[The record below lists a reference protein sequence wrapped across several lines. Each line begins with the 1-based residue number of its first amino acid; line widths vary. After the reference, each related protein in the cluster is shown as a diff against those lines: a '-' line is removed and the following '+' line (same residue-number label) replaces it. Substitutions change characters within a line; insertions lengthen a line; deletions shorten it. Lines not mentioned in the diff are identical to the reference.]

1 MSKQYLK
8 IFGMAAICM
17 ISTLL
22 MTFSVCAYVDDSQ
35 LRPITEA
42 FGEIG
47 ATVEYKYPEDTLT
60 VKKDGQVAV
69 MKLRSRLLYRDG
81 KSYQLDREVVVYND
95 RAYVSPDAVEKAFG
109 LPPKREVD
117 PNKPMVCLTFDD
129 GPYSPVTESIL
140 DVLEA
145 YNSKATFFVT
155 GNMVW
160 QYPSTLKREYD
171 LGMGIGSHTYY
182 HPHLI
187 WCTWD
192 QIVSELTMTNQ
203 DAKAIIGEDLK
214 MLRPPHGESNDM
226 VRYAAGVPIIK
237 WNLDTLDWQNLN
249 RDIIYHKVMDN
260 VTDGDIILMHD
271 LLDVTAQAVWIMV
284 PALLEQGY
292 QLVTVPEMITA
303 KGWTLDPGVEYYCVK
318 Q

>member
-1 MSKQYLK
+1 ML
-8 IFGMAAICM
+8 AA
-17 ISTLL
+17 L
-22 MTFSVCAYVDDSQ
+22 CAVGLGFAVSGVYAYTDDSQ
-35 LRPITEA
+35 LRLVTEA
-42 FGEIG
+42 FGEVG

-60 VKKDGQVAV
+60 VQKDGQVAV

-81 KSYQLDREVVVYND
+81 KFYQLDREVVVYND

-109 LPPKREVD
+109 LPPKRVVD

-129 GPYSPVTESIL
+129 GPYSPVTDSLL

-145 YNSKATFFVT
+145 YNSKATFFIT
-155 GNMVW
+155 GNMAW
-160 QYPSTLKREYD
+160 QYPETLKREYQ
-171 LGMGIGSHTYY
+171 LGMELGNHTYY

-187 WCTWD
+187 NCSWD
-192 QIVSELTMTNQ
+192 EIINELNMTNKVAY
-203 DAKAIIGEDLK
+203 DITGDYLK
-214 MLRPPHGESNDM
+214 IMRPPHGESNDL

-237 WNLDTLDWQNLN
+237 WNLDTLDWLYLD

-260 VTDGDIILMHD
+260 ISDGDIVLMHD
-271 LLDVTAQAVWIMV
+271 LLEPTRQAVWIMV

-292 QLVTVPEMITA
+292 QLVTASEMITA
-303 KGWTLDPGVEYYCVK
+303 KGWTLDAGVEYFCVK

>member
-1 MSKQYLK
+1 MP
-8 IFGMAAICM
+8 
-17 ISTLL
+17 
-22 MTFSVCAYVDDSQ
+22 FSVYAYVDDSQ
-35 LRPITEA
+35 MRPITEA

-60 VKKDGQVAV
+60 VKKDGQTAV

-81 KSYQLDREVVVYND
+81 KSYQLDREVAVYND
-95 RAYVSPDAVEKAFG
+95 RAYVSPDAVTKSFG
-109 LPPKREVD
+109 ALPERVVD

-129 GPYSPVTESIL
+129 GPYSPVTDSIL

-155 GNMVW
+155 GNMIW
-160 QYPSTLKREYD
+160 QYPETYKRTYE
-171 LGMGIGSHTYY
+171 LGMGLGSHTYY
-182 HPHLI
+182 HPHLPL
-187 WCTWD
+187 CTWD
-192 QIVSELTMTNQ
+192 QIVSELDMTNQ
-203 DAKAIIGEDLK
+203 VSEAVIGTGLG

-237 WNLDTLDWQNLN
+237 WNVDTLDWLYLN
-249 RDIIYHKVMDN
+249 CDTIYHRAVDN
-260 VTDGDIILMHD
+260 ISDGDIVLMHD
-271 LLDVTAQAVWIMV
+271 LLDVTNQAVWIMV

-303 KGWTLDPGVEYYCVK
+303 KGWTLDAGVEYYCVK
-318 Q
+318 P